1 MSVQVYEI
9 AGALHKGTKQV
20 LEDLQRMGE
29 PVKKIYDEVSD
40 QAIYTLAK
48 EYDRADYV
56 LQLLSNEYIHELEKA
71 WDERELVKLFPE
83 VDWTKSFLSTK
94 EAERILILKDYLPSL
109 VETVENQGVTANTA
123 KIVRAL
129 HLVGNDGKAILV
141 PKQNRDLEIFLIPKG
156 KKDTS
161 SCCICFDQKKILHA
175 DINVEECMILVWA
188 DGSYFY
194 EAAPFTKMNGRYY
207 LELHKFLE
215 EKGIKQSQFS
225 EIHWSK
231 KGIWDMA
238 KYVLPGKSGFAMQ
251 DKSKCTLKIDQ
262 EKLLISGGSVETLFW
277 KGQDSKMTIK
287 GQLTIKNIVRQILE
301 TSGEMDDEQLKE
313 IEDLFK
319 KAFEECM
326 KNSYTNSKKGKPQ
339 EIPKLYKDSFEE
351 QRKEEFFDLAV
362 EAYMRLR
369 IMQQQGFPKEVAE
382 TFANSRNIFMGKEKG
397 GIVPLKDHYFMRKI
411 KNFERTNR
419 AVAYFCMLFKTK
431 EGKVAA
437 IFYVSEKKEKWEK
450 ERKDLMQGQVKV
462 HFENM
467 SRKDRSKAVR
477 VQFHITNGGIELH
490 A

>member
-56 LQLLSNEYIHELEKA
+56 LQLLSNEYIHELAKT
-71 WDERELVKLFPE
+71 WDERELMKLFPE
-83 VDWTKSFLSTK
+83 VDWTKSFLTTK
-94 EAERILILKDYLPSL
+94 EAERISILKEYLPSSVEL
-109 VETVENQGVTANTA
+109 VKNEGVSSKTA
-123 KIVRAL
+123 KIVKAL
-129 HLVGNDGKAILV
+129 HLVGNDDKAILV
-141 PKQNRDLEIFLIPKG
+141 PKQNRDLQIFLIPKN
-156 KKDTS
+156 KQDAS

-207 LELHKFLE
+207 LELYKFLE
-215 EKGIKQSQFS
+215 EKGIEQSQFS

-231 KGIWDMA
+231 KGIWDMS
-238 KYVLPGKSGFAMQ
+238 KYVLPGKSGFAIQ

-262 EKLLISGGSVETLFW
+262 EKLLVSGGSVETMFW
-277 KGQDSKMTIK
+277 EAQDSKMTIK
-287 GQLTIKNIVRQILE
+287 GQSTIKNIVSQVLDAA
-301 TSGEMDDEQLKE
+301 GNMDESQLKE
-313 IEDLFK
+313 TEELLKNAFAECIE
-319 KAFEECM
+319 
-326 KNSYTNSKKGKPQ
+326 KNYTKSKKKPVVPELQ
-339 EIPKLYKDSFEE
+339 KDSFEE

-369 IMQQQGFPKEVAE
+369 LMQQQGIPKEVTK
-382 TFANSRNIFMGKEKG
+382 TFAESRDICIGKEKG
-397 GIVPLKDHYFMRKI
+397 IILLKDQYLIRKI
-411 KNFERTNR
+411 RNFERANR
-419 AVAYFCMLFKTK
+419 AVAYFCMLLKMK
-431 EGKVAA
+431 EGNVAA
-437 IFYVSEKKEKWEK
+437 IFYVSDKKEKWEK
-450 ERKDLMQGQVKV
+450 ERKDLMQGYVKV
-462 HFENM
+462 HFENL
-467 SRKDRSKAVR
+467 SHRDRSKTVR